1 MLRPRKESNRNSF
14 RRRFGVLSM
23 LAAVAV
29 AACSAPTAQ
38 DGAETADLIAYE
50 GARLIVGDGTM
61 PIEDSVFIVEGGTF
75 TAAGPRSDVV
85 VPADAARVD
94 LTGQTVM
101 PAIIDTHKHLSS
113 DREELIGQLE
123 HFAYYGVG
131 VAMSLGQDVGDV
143 AFQLQE
149 ERIPG
154 AARNLSAGRGI
165 TTPEPG
171 RSEAPYWVSSEDE
184 ARAAVRDLAQQSVD
198 LIKIWVDDRNGTYG
212 KLGPELY
219 GAVIDE
225 AHANGLRVTA
235 HVFTLEDAKG
245 LVEAGI
251 DAFAH
256 GVRDQDVDDAFVA
269 MVGQRPRLVLVPNMP
284 DRGVAVDLGWLS
296 GTVPAAQLADLQA
309 GATDR
314 PQLQETFGIQARNLA
329 RLNDAGMTIALGTDG
344 ATPWAAHL
352 EMEDMVEAGMS
363 PAEVLVAATGDAAV
377 FLNLDDVGTIE
388 AGKSGDFIV
397 LDANPL
403 EAITNTRR
411 IAAVYLRGAA
421 VDREAVAGRLMG
433 ESE

>member
-1 MLRPRKESNRNSF
+1 
-14 RRRFGVLSM
+14 
-23 LAAVAV
+23 
-29 AACSAPTAQ
+29 
-38 DGAETADLIAYE
+38 
-50 GARLIVGDGTM
+50 
-61 PIEDSVFIVEGGTF
+61 
-75 TAAGPRSDVV
+75 
-85 VPADAARVD
+85 
-94 LTGQTVM
+94 
-101 PAIIDTHKHLSS
+101 
-113 DREELIGQLE
+113 
-123 HFAYYGVG
+123 
-131 VAMSLGQDVGDV
+131 
-143 AFQLQE
+143 
-149 ERIPG
+149 
-154 AARNLSAGRGI
+154 
-165 TTPEPG
+165 
-171 RSEAPYWVSSEDE
+171 
-184 ARAAVRDLAQQSVD
+184 
-198 LIKIWVDDRNGTYG
+198 
-212 KLGPELY
+212 
-219 GAVIDE
+219 
-225 AHANGLRVTA
+225 
-235 HVFTLEDAKG
+235 
-245 LVEAGI
+245 
-251 DAFAH
+251 
-256 GVRDQDVDDAFVA
+256 
-269 MVGQRPRLVLVPNMP
+269 MP